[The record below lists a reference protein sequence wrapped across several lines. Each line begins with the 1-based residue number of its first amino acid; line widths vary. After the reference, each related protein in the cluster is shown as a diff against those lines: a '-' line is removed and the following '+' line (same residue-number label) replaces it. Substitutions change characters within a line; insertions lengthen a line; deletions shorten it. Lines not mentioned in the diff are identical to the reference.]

1 MKALQGIR
9 ITSLL
14 MAIVMLATLFVP
26 AVSAKADIS
35 ENKESAAAVDIS
47 KEISVSEE
55 DLKKALENVN
65 VLKETDNE
73 KIVSFKKDDGSTG
86 YVVSW
91 VDKKNPD
98 KKYFAFVDQDELVD
112 SKLVSAEKL
121 SDSTAV
127 AATISMTKTSFW
139 HGSYI
144 EKYGTSISGGI
155 HIQFSKTDASY
166 LMNNGTRAVAALAI
180 LLTPYIGVA
189 ASFMSLIIATILD
202 TVYFIEQNSNGSID
216 LWITYKSIAKL
227 AIMKSASI
235 KIGKHS
241 YPVARL

>member
-1 MKALQGIR
+1 MNI
-9 ITSLL
+9 
-14 MAIVMLATLFVP
+14 
-26 AVSAKADIS
+26 
-35 ENKESAAAVDIS
+35 
-47 KEISVSEE
+47 
-55 DLKKALENVN
+55 
-65 VLKETDNE
+65 LKETDNE
-73 KIVSFKKDDGSTG
+73 KIVSFKKEDGSIG
-86 YVVSW
+86 YAISW
-91 VDKKNPD
+91 ADEKNSN
-98 KKYFAFVDQDELVD
+98 KRYFAFVDEDELVTNK
-112 SKLVSAEKL
+112 SISAAKL
-121 SDSTAV
+121 SDSATV
-127 AATISMTKTSFW
+127 AATISATKTSFW

-189 ASFMSLIIATILD
+189 ASYMSLIIATILD

-216 LWITYKSIAKL
+216 LWITYESIAKL

-241 YPVARL
+241 YPVVRL